1 MYVDKTDL
9 VYKMAKEGKYYFLSR
24 PRRFGKSLLLST
36 LKNYFLGNKELF
48 RGLVIEQKETE
59 WQQYPVLTLTL
70 NRGDFPSLD
79 ILQEEFDTQISR
91 WETVYHCSV
100 KKSLAGRFSNVIYN
114 AYQQTGKQVVILIDE
129 YDAPFQAA
137 LDKPELLE
145 QYQRLLRDIYL
156 CLKNN
161 DDYIRF
167 AMLTGITAWAKVGVF
182 SALNN
187 LKNISMHSAYAT
199 LCGIT
204 EEELHKVFPESVAQ
218 LAAKYKMTVEE
229 AYGRLKEQYDGYHF
243 SKDSVGV
250 YNPFSLLNALEEKSF
265 DNYWIESGRTRVITT
280 LVQHKRVDISAL
292 MNKVEARPTSLR
304 NLEDLNKNVIPYLY
318 QAGYLTIKDFNV
330 ARNTFLLQVPNTE
343 VRESLGEHLIA
354 FTFGLEEDKSLQFRS
369 DLREALYNENIQEAV
384 DLINTHV
391 FYQGHH
397 HAMGD
402 KEVYCQTNLAT
413 LFRVI
418 GYETEVE
425 KASAKG
431 SADIVVKTPRHIYI
445 FEIKLNGTARQA
457 LQQINATGYATPYKE
472 DTRKVIKV
480 GLSFSEE
487 ERILTDFSVEK

>member
-1 MYVDKTDL
+1 
-9 VYKMAKEGKYYFLSR
+9 MAKEGKYYLLCR

-48 RGLVIEQKETE
+48 RGLAIEQMETE
-59 WQQYPVLTLTL
+59 WQQYPVLTLNFAKGDYATVNDLQDRLRNIFLDFEKRYGIDETL
-70 NRGDFPSLD
+70 QTYG
-79 ILQEEFDTQISR
+79 E
-91 WETVYHCSV
+91 
-100 KKSLAGRFSNVIYN
+100 RFSNTIKR
-114 AYQQTGKQVVILIDE
+114 AYEQTGKQVVILIDE

-137 LDKPELLE
+137 PDKPELME
-145 QYQRLLRDIYL
+145 QFQRLLRDIYL
-156 CLKNN
+156 CLKSN

-187 LKNISMHSAYAT
+187 LDDISQSPYYST
-199 LCGIT
+199 LCCIS
-204 EEELHKVFPESVAQ
+204 EEELHAIFHEEVVAH
-218 LAAKYKMTVEE
+218 AKENELTVDE
-229 AYGRLKEQYDGYHF
+229 AYKSLKMQYDGYHF
-243 SKDSVGV
+243 AKKSPKV
-250 YNPFSLLNALEEKSF
+250 YNPFSLLCALKNRDLS
-265 DNYWIESGRTRVITT
+265 NYWIDTGRTSAITT
-280 LVQHKRVDISAL
+280 LVKHKCIDVNDL
-292 MNKVEARPTSLR
+292 MGTVEVSPTSLR

-354 FTFGLEEDKSLQFRS
+354 FTFGLEEDKSLQFRG

-384 DLINTHV
+384 DLINTHL
-391 FYQGHH
+391 FYRGHH

-457 LQQINATGYATPYKE
+457 IRQINATGYAIPYKE

-480 GLSFSEE
+480 GLTFSEE
-487 ERILTDFSVEK
+487 EKILTDFAVEK